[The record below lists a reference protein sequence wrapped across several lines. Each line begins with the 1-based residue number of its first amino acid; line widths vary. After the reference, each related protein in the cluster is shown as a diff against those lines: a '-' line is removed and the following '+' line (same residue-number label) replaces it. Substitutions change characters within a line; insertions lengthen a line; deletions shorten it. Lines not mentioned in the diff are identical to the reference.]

1 MKSFHPRWLFTSI
14 LAAVRAR
21 ISRNEAV
28 LVKPFFVLFISP
40 TVWYG
45 IIRYIWTHLLPFSC
59 IRCGI
64 FRIVVTIKDQ
74 IGPDGLI
81 LVRDKGCNTVRY
93 IYDTS
98 V

>member
-1 MKSFHPRWLFTSI
+1 MVISLNEKFPST

-21 ISRNEAV
+21 ISRNEVV

-40 TVWYG
+40 TVWYR
-45 IIRYIWTHLLPFSC
+45 IIRYIWTHLLPLSC
-59 IRCGI
+59 TRSGI
-64 FRIVVTIKDQ
+64 FRIVVTMKDQ

-81 LVRDKGCNTVRY
+81 LVRNKGCNTVRY